1 MPRADD
7 ITGQRYG
14 RLIGLRPDRAPG
26 RHKRW
31 IFCCDCGNERSM
43 FLSAVKKG
51 DSKSCGCL
59 RAERNRERSL
69 VHGHAVGHKVTPTRR
84 AYTQVKSRCENRAD
98 PLYGKFGGAGVKL
111 CARWASFSAFLEDMG
126 ERPPGT
132 VLGRLKNT
140 GDFEP
145 ANCIWTSKRKPAA
158 YENILVRSR
167 GADVSVLELARLHQV
182 NPKQLWTRIKF
193 LEEDADE
200 AIERLKHEQ

>member
-1 MPRADD
+1 MKTEPIRF
-7 ITGQRYG
+7 TG
-14 RLIGLRPDRAPG
+14 
-26 RHKRW
+26 
-31 IFCCDCGNERSM
+31 S
-43 FLSAVKKG
+43 S
-51 DSKSCGCL
+51 
-59 RAERNRERSL
+59 
-69 VHGHAVGHKVTPTRR
+69 VG
-84 AYTQVKSRCENRAD
+84 QVSN
-98 PLYGKFGGAGVKL
+98 
-111 CARWASFSAFLEDMG
+111 CARAGLHFQLFLEDMG

-145 ANCIWTSKRKPAA
+145 ANCIWASKRKPAA

>member
-14 RLIGLRPDRAPG
+14 RLIGLRPDRVAG

-31 IFCCDCGNERSM
+31 VFRCDCGNERSM

-69 VHGHAVGHKVTPTRR
+69 VHGHSVGYKVTPTRR
-84 AYTQVKSRCENRAD
+84 AYTQAKSRCRNKSD
-98 PLYGKFGGAGVKL
+98 PLYEKFGGAGIKM
-111 CARWASFSAFLEDMG
+111 CARWADSFSAFLEDMG
-126 ERPPGT
+126 ERPDGT
-132 VLGRLKNT
+132 MLDRLEKT

-145 ANCIWTSKRKPAA
+145 ANCMWASKRKPVA
-158 YENILVRSR
+158 YEDILVRSR
-167 GADVSVLELARLHQV
+167 GADISVLELAKVHQLNV
-182 NPKQLWTRIKF
+182 KQLWTRIKF
-193 LEEDADE
+193 LGEDADE
-200 AIERLKHEQ
+200 AIRRIKQV